1 MKLYKV
7 DNTYINKLRS
17 VDSRVLYNKDS
28 RPYLGV
34 VLKIEKHQYF
44 VPLSSPKE
52 NKKVNNQLCIKVFEP
67 NNLDN
72 LLGYL
77 MLLNMIPVPSK
88 YLTLIDVESIKTN
101 DENYYSLVRNQ
112 LAFFRNEEQ
121 RIKVKAEKVY
131 KNATEKKVKF
141 IKDMCVN
148 FKVLE
153 KSIEEN

>member
-1 MKLYKV
+1 
-7 DNTYINKLRS
+7 
-17 VDSRVLYNKDS
+17 
-28 RPYLGV
+28 
-34 VLKIEKHQYF
+34 
-44 VPLSSPKE
+44 

-101 DENYYSLVRNQ
+101 DENYYNLVRNQ